1 MNDYQNTNYGDIF
14 RPYNHYPASFQA
26 RPNRQRPLLGREN
39 LPRIIFWGALIA
51 LATVL
56 LSGCATGNGSSV
68 AVTVNVF
75 GSLSRFGQSLGG
87 TDTTIKGQS
96 EGGGN
101 AAATVPLAP

>member
-1 MNDYQNTNYGDIF
+1 MTRLRVTF
-14 RPYNHYPASFQA
+14 LAVA
-26 RPNRQRPLLGREN
+26 
-39 LPRIIFWGALIA
+39 AA

-68 AVTVNVF
+68 ALTFNFF

-87 TDTTIKGQS
+87 TDTTIKGQI

-101 AAATVPLAP
+101 AAATVPMAP